1 MPKLVTVGLT
11 AFLLSAS
18 SLAYAQGPSPAGATF
33 DLPSAAD
40 VKAITDQRID
50 VVKAALQLTPE
61 QAKSWPAVETA
72 IRARADARYAR
83 LTKLAARVS
92 DQRDVSAIDIMRG
105 RAEALTQ
112 KAAAL
117 TKLVDAWQPL
127 YASLDGTQKLRLR
140 LLAHF
145 VLREMRDEADSRRME
160 IGLDDDDGPLEFESM
175 AVRLITR

>member
-1 MPKLVTVGLT
+1 
-11 AFLLSAS
+11 
-18 SLAYAQGPSPAGATF
+18 
-33 DLPSAAD
+33 
-40 VKAITDQRID
+40 
-50 VVKAALQLTPE
+50 
-61 QAKSWPAVETA
+61 
-72 IRARADARYAR
+72 
-83 LTKLAARVS
+83 
-92 DQRDVSAIDIMRG
+92 MRG

>member
-1 MPKLVTVGLT
+1 MPKFVTLGLT
-11 AFLLSAS
+11 DLLISAS
-18 SLAYAQGPSPAGATF
+18 SLANAQGPSPVGATL

-50 VVKAALQLTPE
+50 VVKAALQLTPD
-61 QAKSWPAVETA
+61 QVKLWPAVENA

-83 LTKLAARVS
+83 LTKLAARAS
-92 DQRDVSAIDIMRG
+92 DQREFNAIDVMRG

-127 YASLDGTQKLRLR
+127 YASLDGAQQVRLR

-145 VLREMRDEADSRRME
+145 VLREMRDEADTLRME
-160 IGLDDDDGPLEFESM
+160 IGLDDDDGPLEFEST